1 MSFEKLEIISPIKK
15 ALAAEGYEI
24 PTPIQK
30 QAIPVILEGRDILGS
45 AQTGT
50 GKTAAFAVP
59 ILQMLS
65 AEKDHTQLSFSIQA
79 LILSPTRELALQIKE
94 SFSTYGRFTGLTSA
108 VVFGGVPQ
116 KPQTDKLKKGV
127 DILVATPGRLLDLLE
142 QKVVDLSKVKI
153 FVLDEADRMM
163 DMGFIHDIKKV
174 IKALPVKRQNLL
186 FSATLAPEIA
196 QLASSFLHEPVTI
209 EIEPES
215 PTIDAIAQGVY
226 FVAKPDKKRLLL
238 HLLRESNAD
247 SVLVFTRTKYG
258 ADNLVRFLKTS
269 SIVANAIHSDKAQS
283 SRQRALQ
290 NFKNKEIRILVA
302 TDIAARGLDIEQ
314 LAMVVNYDIPNIP
327 DSYIHR
333 IGRTGRAGLS
343 GLALSFCDVEERAY
357 LKDINKLL
365 KAPIPEMSD
374 YPFAQIRSADEKF
387 ERPVERRQQG
397 NRSNQP
403 ARNKFTANRPQGRN
417 QNDQRQQHKRT
428 TGQTGTPEDKNNEKV
443 TSEIPHYIKHKR
455 GDGYPKYKNSQK
467 PFGKKTN
474 DPQNKTEHQSSSPK
488 AQSEQSDKPHSTGT
502 GATKHKSHAWRND
515 PSASD
520 RYQKR
525 SGDSH
530 FKRADNKKHNTV
542 HQRGNSTEQK
552 PGQNK
557 STALSEG
564 TPKNEKLSWFKRLG
578 FTKKK
583 KGNGGK
589 S

>member
-1 MSFEKLEIISPIKK
+1 MSFEKLEIVSSIKK

-30 QAIPVILEGRDILGS
+30 QAIPKILEGRDILGS

-65 AEKDHTQLSFSIQA
+65 AEKDPANKNFPIQA

-116 KPQTDKLKKGV
+116 KPQTDKLRKGV

-142 QKVVDLSKVKI
+142 QKVVDLSKIKI

-174 IKALPVKRQNLL
+174 IKVLPEKRQNLL

-196 QLASSFLHEPVTI
+196 KLASSFLHDPVTI
-209 EIEPES
+209 DIEPES
-215 PTIDAIAQGVY
+215 PTVDAIKQGVY
-226 FVAKPDKKRLLL
+226 FVAKPDKKRLLV
-238 HLLRESNAD
+238 HLLKENTAD
-247 SVLVFTRTKYG
+247 SVIVFTRTKYG
-258 ADNLVRFLKTS
+258 ADNLSRFLKAAGIIS
-269 SIVANAIHSDKAQS
+269 SAIHSDKAQNA
-283 SRQRALQ
+283 RQRALQ
-290 NFKNKEIRILVA
+290 NFKEKKIRVLVA

-343 GLALSFCDVEERAY
+343 GIAISFCDVDERAY

-365 KAPIPEMSD
+365 NIPIPEMSD
-374 YPFAQIRSADEKF
+374 YPFAQIISADTKI
-387 ERPVERRQQG
+387 ERPVERRQG
-397 NRSNQP
+397 NRSNQQP
-403 ARNKFTANRPQGRN
+403 RHKFTGNRPQGRN
-417 QNDQRQQHKRT
+417 QNDQRQKQDRSNVQKAT
-428 TGQTGTPEDKNNEKV
+428 AENTNKEKGTA
-443 TSEIPHYIKHKR
+443 EIPHYIKHKR
-455 GDGYPKYKNSQK
+455 GDGYPRYDKSKK
-467 PFGKKTN
+467 PFVKKTGDN
-474 DPQNKTEHQSSSPK
+474 QNKTEQQPNSNKSQTEKSGNT
-488 AQSEQSDKPHSTGT
+488 HSTGT
-502 GATKHKSHAWRND
+502 GATKHKSKAWRND

-520 RYQKR
+520 RYAKR

-530 FKRADNKKHNTV
+530 FKRDETKKHNTA
-542 HQRGNSTEQK
+542 HPRGNSSEQK
-552 PGQNK
+552 PNHHK
-557 STALSEG
+557 SAASTEG
-564 TPKNEKLSWFKRLG
+564 TPKREKTSWLNRLG
-578 FTKKK
+578 FSKKK

>member
-1 MSFEKLEIISPIKK
+1 MSFEKLEIISSIKK

-65 AEKDHTQLSFSIQA
+65 AEKDHTQLSFPIQA

-142 QKVVDLSKVKI
+142 QRVVDLSKIKI

-174 IKALPVKRQNLL
+174 IKVLPEKRQNLL

-196 QLASSFLHEPVTI
+196 KLASSFLHDPVTVD
-209 EIEPES
+209 IEPES
-215 PTIDAIAQGVY
+215 PTVDAITQGVY
-226 FVAKPDKKRLLL
+226 YVSKPDKKRLLVHIL
-238 HLLRESNAD
+238 KENAAD
-247 SVLVFTRTKYG
+247 SVIVFTRTKYG
-258 ADNLVRFLKTS
+258 ADNLSRFLKEAGIIS
-269 SIVANAIHSDKAQS
+269 SAIHSDKAQNA
-283 SRQRALQ
+283 RQRALQ
-290 NFKNKEIRILVA
+290 NFKDKKIRVLVA

-314 LAMVVNYDIPNIP
+314 LALVVNYDIPNIP

-365 KAPIPEMSD
+365 KTPIPEMSG
-374 YPFAQIRSADEKF
+374 YPFAQIISADTKI
-387 ERPVERRQQG
+387 ERPVERRRQG
-397 NRSNQP
+397 NHSNQQAP
-403 ARNKFTANRPQGRN
+403 HKFTGNRPQGRN
-417 QNDQRQQHKRT
+417 QNNQKPKKEQSNIQKAT
-428 TGQTGTPEDKNNEKV
+428 AENINKEK
-443 TSEIPHYIKHKR
+443 SIAEIPHYIKHKR
-455 GDGYPKYKNSQK
+455 GDGYPRYDNSKK
-467 PFGKKTN
+467 PFVKKTGEH
-474 DPQNKTEHQSSSPK
+474 PNKTEQQPNSSKSQTDQSG
-488 AQSEQSDKPHSTGT
+488 KPYPTGT
-502 GATKHKSHAWRND
+502 SSTKHRSQAWRND

-530 FKRADNKKHNTV
+530 FKRDDNKKTNATHP
-542 HQRGNSTEQK
+542 RGNSSEQK
-552 PGQNK
+552 PNHHK
-557 STALSEG
+557 SAATPEG
-564 TPKNEKLSWFKRLG
+564 TPKKEKISWFKRLG
-578 FTKKK
+578 FNKKK

>member
-1 MSFEKLEIISPIKK
+1 MSFEKLEIISSIKK

-65 AEKDHTQLSFSIQA
+65 AEKDHTQLSFPIQA

-142 QKVVDLSKVKI
+142 QRVVDLSKIKI

-174 IKALPVKRQNLL
+174 IKVLPEKRQNLL

-196 QLASSFLHEPVTI
+196 KLASSFLHEPVTI
-209 EIEPES
+209 DIEPES
-215 PTIDAIAQGVY
+215 PTVDAIAQGVY
-226 FVAKPDKKRLLL
+226 YVAKPDKKRLLV
-238 HLLRESNAD
+238 HLLKENDAD
-247 SVLVFTRTKYG
+247 SVIVFTRTKYG
-258 ADNLVRFLKTS
+258 ADNLSRYLKEAGIVS
-269 SIVANAIHSDKAQS
+269 SAIHSDKEQNA
-283 SRQRALQ
+283 RQRALQ
-290 NFKNKEIRILVA
+290 NFKSKKIRVLVA

-343 GLALSFCDVEERAY
+343 GLALSFCDVDERAY

-365 KAPIPEMSD
+365 KTPIPEMSG

-387 ERPVERRQQG
+387 ERPVQKGRQG
-397 NRSNQP
+397 NRPNQGTQK
-403 ARNKFTANRPQGRN
+403 RFTGNRPQGRN
-417 QNDQRQQHKRT
+417 QNDQRQKKEQSNVQKAT
-428 TGQTGTPEDKNNEKV
+428 AENINKEKGTA
-443 TSEIPHYIKHKR
+443 EIPHYIKHKR
-455 GDGYPKYKNSQK
+455 GDGYPRYDKSKK
-467 PFGKKTN
+467 PFVTKTGEH
-474 DPQNKTEHQSSSPK
+474 QNKTEQQPNSSKS
-488 AQSEQSDKPHSTGT
+488 QTEQSGKPHSTGT
-502 GATKHKSHAWRND
+502 SSTKHRSQAWRND

-530 FKRADNKKHNTV
+530 FKRDDNKKHNTA
-542 HQRGNSTEQK
+542 HPRSNSTEQK

-557 STALSEG
+557 STTSSEG
-564 TPKNEKLSWFKRLG
+564 TSKNEKIPWFKRLG
-578 FTKKK
+578 FNKKK

>member
-1 MSFEKLEIISPIKK
+1 MSFEKLEIISSIKK

-59 ILQMLS
+59 ILQMLY
-65 AEKDHTQLSFSIQA
+65 AEKDHTQLSFPIQA

-116 KPQTDKLKKGV
+116 KPQTDKLRKGV
-127 DILVATPGRLLDLLE
+127 DILVATPGRLLDLLN
-142 QKVVDLSKVKI
+142 QRMVDLSKVKI

-174 IKALPVKRQNLL
+174 IKVLPEKRQNLL

-196 QLASSFLHEPVTI
+196 KLASSFLHEPVTI

-215 PTIDAIAQGVY
+215 PTIDAITQGVY
-226 FVAKPDKKRLLL
+226 FVSKPDKKRLLI
-238 HLLRESNAD
+238 HLLKENNAD
-247 SVLVFTRTKYG
+247 SVIVFTRTKYG
-258 ADNLVRFLKTS
+258 ADNLSRFLKEAGIIS
-269 SIVANAIHSDKAQS
+269 SAIHSDKAQNA
-283 SRQRALQ
+283 RQRALQ
-290 NFKNKEIRILVA
+290 NFKDKKIRVLVA

-343 GLALSFCDVEERAY
+343 GIAISFCDVEERAY
-357 LKDINKLL
+357 LKDINKILNS
-365 KAPIPEMSD
+365 PIPEMSG
-374 YPFAQIRSADEKF
+374 YPFAQIISADTKI

-403 ARNKFTANRPQGRN
+403 ARNKFTGNKSQGRN
-417 QNDQRQQHKRT
+417 QNDQRQKHVRSI
-428 TGQTGTPEDKNNEKV
+428 GQTGTPEDKNKEKS
-443 TSEIPHYIKHKR
+443 TAEIPHFIKHKR
-455 GDGYPKYKNSQK
+455 GDGYPRYENSQK
-467 PFGKKTN
+467 PFVKKPT
-474 DPQNKTEHQSSSPK
+474 DQQNKTEQ
-488 AQSEQSDKPHSTGT
+488 QPHSTKVQKEQSVKTHSAET
-502 GATKHKSHAWRND
+502 GAPKHKSQAWRND

-530 FKRADNKKHNTV
+530 FKRDETQKHNTA
-542 HQRGNSTEQK
+542 HPRGNSTEQK
-552 PGQNK
+552 PGHNK
-557 STALSEG
+557 PTTSAEG
-564 TPKNEKLSWFKRLG
+564 TPKSEKLSWFKRLG

>member
-1 MSFEKLEIISPIKK
+1 MSFEKLEIISSIKK

-65 AEKDHTQLSFSIQA
+65 AEKDHTQLSFPIQA

-142 QKVVDLSKVKI
+142 QRVVNLSKVKI

-174 IKALPVKRQNLL
+174 IKVLPEKRQNLL

-196 QLASSFLHEPVTI
+196 KLASSFLHDPVTI
-209 EIEPES
+209 DIEPES
-215 PTIDAIAQGVY
+215 PTVDAITQGVY
-226 FVAKPDKKRLLL
+226 FVSKPDKKRLLVHIL
-238 HLLRESNAD
+238 KENDAD
-247 SVLVFTRTKYG
+247 SVIVFTRTKYG
-258 ADNLVRFLKTS
+258 ADNLSRYLKEAGIVS
-269 SIVANAIHSDKAQS
+269 SAIHSDKEQNA
-283 SRQRALQ
+283 RQRALQ
-290 NFKNKEIRILVA
+290 NFKDKKIRVLVA

-343 GLALSFCDVEERAY
+343 GIAISFCDVEERAY

-365 KAPIPEMSD
+365 KTPIPEMSG

-397 NRSNQP
+397 NRPNQG
-403 ARNKFTANRPQGRN
+403 AQKKFTGNRPQGRN
-417 QNDQRQQHKRT
+417 QNDQRQKHVRP
-428 TGQTGTPEDKNNEKV
+428 TGQTGTPEDKNKEKS
-443 TSEIPHYIKHKR
+443 TAEAPHYIKHKR
-455 GDGYPKYKNSQK
+455 GDGYPRYDNSKK
-467 PFGKKTN
+467 PFVKKTGDN
-474 DPQNKTEHQSSSPK
+474 QNKTDQQPNTSKS
-488 AQSEQSDKPHSTGT
+488 QTEQSGKPHTTGT
-502 GATKHKSHAWRND
+502 SSTKHRSQAWRND

-530 FKRADNKKHNTV
+530 SKRDETQKHNTA
-542 HQRGNSTEQK
+542 HPRGSSSDQK
-552 PGQNK
+552 PNHNK
-557 STALSEG
+557 PAASSEG
-564 TPKNEKLSWFKRLG
+564 TPKREKISWLKRLG
-578 FTKKK
+578 FSKKK

>member
-1 MSFEKLEIISPIKK
+1 MSFEKLEIISSIKK

-65 AEKDHTQLSFSIQA
+65 AEKDHTQLSFPIQA

-142 QKVVDLSKVKI
+142 QRVVDLSKIKI

-174 IKALPVKRQNLL
+174 IKVLPEKRQNLL

-196 QLASSFLHEPVTI
+196 KLASSFLHEPVTI
-209 EIEPES
+209 DIEPES
-215 PTIDAIAQGVY
+215 PTVDAITQGVY
-226 FVAKPDKKRLLL
+226 FVAKPDKKRLLV
-238 HLLRESNAD
+238 HLLKENDAD
-247 SVLVFTRTKYG
+247 SVIVFTRTKYG
-258 ADNLVRFLKTS
+258 ADNLSRYLKEAGIVS
-269 SIVANAIHSDKAQS
+269 SAIHSDKEQNA
-283 SRQRALQ
+283 RQRALQ
-290 NFKNKEIRILVA
+290 NFKSKKIRVLVA

-365 KAPIPEMSD
+365 KTPIPEMSG

-387 ERPVERRQQG
+387 ERPVQKGRQG
-397 NRSNQP
+397 NRPNQG
-403 ARNKFTANRPQGRN
+403 AQKRFTGNRPQGRN
-417 QNDQRQQHKRT
+417 QNDQRPKKEQSNVQKAT
-428 TGQTGTPEDKNNEKV
+428 AENINKEKS
-443 TSEIPHYIKHKR
+443 TAEIPHYIKHKR
-455 GDGYPKYKNSQK
+455 GDGYPRYDNSKK
-467 PFGKKTN
+467 PFVKKTGEH
-474 DPQNKTEHQSSSPK
+474 QNKTEQQPNSSKS
-488 AQSEQSDKPHSTGT
+488 QTEQSGKPQFTGT
-502 GATKHKSHAWRND
+502 SSTKHRSQAWRND

-530 FKRADNKKHNTV
+530 FKRDDNRKHNTS
-542 HQRGNSTEQK
+542 HPRSNSTEQK
-552 PGQNK
+552 PGQSK
-557 STALSEG
+557 ATPSSEG
-564 TPKNEKLSWFKRLG
+564 TPKSEKISWLKRLG
-578 FTKKK
+578 FNKKK

>member
-1 MSFEKLEIISPIKK
+1 MSFEKLEIVSSIKK

-30 QAIPVILEGRDILGS
+30 QAIPKILEGLDILGS

-59 ILQMLS
+59 ILQMLY
-65 AEKDHTQLSFSIQA
+65 AEKDHKQLNFPIQA

-142 QKVVDLSKVKI
+142 QKLLNLSHVKI

-174 IKALPVKRQNLL
+174 IKVLPEKRQNLL

-196 QLASSFLHEPVTI
+196 KLAGTFLHEPVTI

-215 PTIDAIAQGVY
+215 PTIDAITQGVY
-226 FVAKPDKKRLLL
+226 FVAKPDKKRLLI
-238 HLLRESNAD
+238 HLLRENKAD

-269 SIVANAIHSDKAQS
+269 GIVANAIHSDKAQS
-283 SRQRALQ
+283 SRQRALK
-290 NFKNKEIRILVA
+290 NFKDKEIRVLVA

-314 LAMVVNYDIPNIP
+314 LALVVNYDIPNIP

-343 GLALSFCDVEERAY
+343 GIALSFCDTEEKAY
-357 LKDINKLL
+357 LKDINKILNT
-365 KAPIPEMSD
+365 PIPEMSG
-374 YPFAQIRSADEKF
+374 YPFAQVAVPGEKI
-387 ERPVERRQQG
+387 ESPVQRRQQG
-397 NRSNQP
+397 NRQNQP
-403 ARNKFTANRPQGRN
+403 ARHHATGNKPQHRKPNEPGQKHVRS
-417 QNDQRQQHKRT
+417 
-428 TGQTGTPEDKNNEKV
+428 TGHAGSPENKSAEKSGTDVPNFVKN
-443 TSEIPHYIKHKR
+443 KR
-455 GDGYPKYKNSQK
+455 GDGYPKPENIQK
-467 PFGKKTN
+467 PHVKKTT
-474 DPQNKTEHQSSSPK
+474 DPQNKTERQPHPQKREAEHVSK
-488 AQSEQSDKPHSTGT
+488 IHSTGT
-502 GATKHKSHAWRND
+502 SSTKHKSDVWRND
-515 PSASD
+515 AAAPRRYEKKKSD
-520 RYQKR
+520 RP
-525 SGDSH
+525 
-530 FKRADNKKHNTV
+530 FKHDETKKHNTA
-542 HQRGNSTEQK
+542 HPRGNSTQHKPDHNKATTPGDGTQK
-552 PGQNK
+552 SKKP
-557 STALSEG
+557 
-564 TPKNEKLSWFKRLG
+564 SWYERLG
-578 FTKKK
+578 FGKKK
-583 KGNGGK
+583 KNDGRK

>member
-1 MSFEKLEIISPIKK
+1 MSFEKLEIISSIKK

-65 AEKDHTQLSFSIQA
+65 ADKDQSTKSFPIQA

-116 KPQTDKLKKGV
+116 KPQTDKLRKGV

-142 QKVVDLSKVKI
+142 QKVVDLNQIKI
-153 FVLDEADRMM
+153 FVLDEADRML

-174 IKALPVKRQNLL
+174 IKVLPEKRQNLL

-196 QLASSFLHEPVTI
+196 KLASSFLHDPVTI

-215 PTIDAIAQGVY
+215 PTVDAITQGVY
-226 FVAKPDKKRLLL
+226 FVAKPDKKRLLV
-238 HLLRESNAD
+238 HLLKENSAD
-247 SVLVFTRTKYG
+247 SVIVFTRTKYG
-258 ADNLVRFLKTS
+258 ADNLSRYLKEAGIIS
-269 SIVANAIHSDKAQS
+269 SAIHSDKAQNA
-283 SRQRALQ
+283 RQRALQ
-290 NFKNKEIRILVA
+290 NFKDKKIRVLVA

-314 LAMVVNYDIPNIP
+314 LALVVNFDIPNIP

-365 KAPIPEMSD
+365 KTPIPEMSG
-374 YPFAQIRSADEKF
+374 YPFAQIISADTKI
-387 ERPVERRQQG
+387 ERPVERRGQGNHSNQQAKHKFTG
-397 NRSNQP
+397 NRSQV
-403 ARNKFTANRPQGRN
+403 KN
-417 QNDQRQQHKRT
+417 QNNQKQKKEQSNIQKAT
-428 TGQTGTPEDKNNEKV
+428 AENIIKEKSM
-443 TSEIPHYIKHKR
+443 TEIPPFIKHKR
-455 GDGYPKYKNSQK
+455 VDVHHRYDHNKK
-467 PFGKKTN
+467 PFAQRTGEH
-474 DPQNKTEHQSSSPK
+474 QNKTAQQPNSSKPQTGERS
-488 AQSEQSDKPHSTGT
+488 KPHSTRT
-502 GATKHKSHAWRND
+502 GITKNRSQAWRND
-515 PSASD
+515 SSAPD

-525 SGDSH
+525 SGNSQ
-530 FKRADNKKHNTV
+530 FKRSDNKKTNVTHP
-542 HQRGNSTEQK
+542 RGNSSEQK
-552 PGQNK
+552 PNHHK
-557 STALSEG
+557 SAAATEG
-564 TPKNEKLSWFKRLG
+564 TPKKEKFSWLKRLG
-578 FTKKK
+578 FSKKRRD
-583 KGNGGK
+583 NGGK

>member
-1 MSFEKLEIISPIKK
+1 MSFEKLEIISSIKK

-65 AEKDHTQLSFSIQA
+65 AEKDHTQLSFPIQA

-142 QKVVDLSKVKI
+142 QRVVNLSKVKI

-174 IKALPVKRQNLL
+174 IKVLPEKRQNLL

-196 QLASSFLHEPVTI
+196 KLASSFLHEPVTI
-209 EIEPES
+209 DIEPES
-215 PTIDAIAQGVY
+215 PTVDAITQGVY
-226 FVAKPDKKRLLL
+226 FVAKPDKKRLLV
-238 HLLRESNAD
+238 HLLKENDAD
-247 SVLVFTRTKYG
+247 SVIVFTRTKYG
-258 ADNLVRFLKTS
+258 ADNLSRYLKEAGIVS
-269 SIVANAIHSDKAQS
+269 SAIHSDKEQNA
-283 SRQRALQ
+283 RQRALQ
-290 NFKNKEIRILVA
+290 NFKSKKIRVLVA

-365 KAPIPEMSD
+365 KTPIPEMSG

-397 NRSNQP
+397 NRPNQG
-403 ARNKFTANRPQGRN
+403 AQKKFTGNRPQGRN
-417 QNDQRQQHKRT
+417 QNDQHQQHKRT
-428 TGQTGTPEDKNNEKV
+428 TGQTGTPEDKNKEKG
-443 TSEIPHYIKHKR
+443 TAEIPHYIKHKR
-455 GDGYPKYKNSQK
+455 GDGYPRYENSKK
-467 PFGKKTN
+467 PFVNKTGDN
-474 DPQNKTEHQSSSPK
+474 QNKTEQHPNSPK
-488 AQSEQSDKPHSTGT
+488 SQTEQSGKSHSTGT
-502 GATKHKSHAWRND
+502 GSTKHRSQAWRND

-530 FKRADNKKHNTV
+530 FKRDDNKKHNTA
-542 HQRGNSTEQK
+542 HPRGNSTEQK

-557 STALSEG
+557 STTSSEG
-564 TPKNEKLSWFKRLG
+564 TPKSEKLPWFKRLG
-578 FTKKK
+578 FNKKK

>member
-1 MSFEKLEIISPIKK
+1 
-15 ALAAEGYEI
+15 
-24 PTPIQK
+24 
-30 QAIPVILEGRDILGS
+30 
-45 AQTGT
+45 
-50 GKTAAFAVP
+50 
-59 ILQMLS
+59 MLY
-65 AEKDHTQLSFSIQA
+65 AEKDHTQLSFPIQA

-174 IKALPVKRQNLL
+174 IKVLPEKRQNLL

-196 QLASSFLHEPVTI
+196 KLAENFLHEPVTI

-215 PTIDAIAQGVY
+215 PTIDAITQGVY
-226 FVAKPDKKRLLL
+226 FVAKPDKKRLLI
-238 HLLRESNAD
+238 HLLRENKAD

-269 SIVANAIHSDKAQS
+269 GIVANAIHSDKAQS
-283 SRQRALQ
+283 SRQRALK
-290 NFKNKEIRILVA
+290 NFKDKEIRVLVA

-314 LAMVVNYDIPNIP
+314 LALVVNYDIPNIP

-365 KAPIPEMSD
+365 KTPIPEMSG
-374 YPFAQIRSADEKF
+374 YPFAQIISADTKT

-397 NRSNQP
+397 NRPNQP
-403 ARNKFTANRPQGRN
+403 ARHHAVVNKPQQRKPNEQGQKHVRFTE
-417 QNDQRQQHKRT
+417 HKGISENKN
-428 TGQTGTPEDKNNEKV
+428 TGKTGADVPDFIKN
-443 TSEIPHYIKHKR
+443 KR
-455 GDGYPKYKNSQK
+455 GDGYPRSENNQK
-467 PFGKKTN
+467 PFVKKTT
-474 DPQNKTEHQSSSPK
+474 DQQNKTEHQAHPQKREAEHVSK
-488 AQSEQSDKPHSTGT
+488 IHSTGT
-502 GATKHKSHAWRND
+502 SATKHKSDVWRND
-515 PSASD
+515 AAAP
-520 RYQKR
+520 RRFEKKT
-525 SGDSH
+525 GDAH
-530 FKRADNKKHNTV
+530 FKRDETKKHNTT
-542 HQRGNSTEQK
+542 HPRGNQDQHK
-552 PGQNK
+552 PDHNK
-557 STALSEG
+557 STAPTG
-564 TPKNEKLSWFKRLG
+564 TPKPEKLSWYKRLG
-578 FTKKK
+578 FSKKK
-583 KGNGGK
+583 KSDGGK

>member
-1 MSFEKLEIISPIKK
+1 MSFEKLEIITPIKK

-59 ILQMLS
+59 ILQMLY
-65 AEKDHTQLSFSIQA
+65 AEKDHTQLSFPIHA
-79 LILSPTRELALQIKE
+79 LILSPTRELALQIRE
-94 SFSTYGRFTGLTSA
+94 SFSTYGRFTGLTSV

-116 KPQTDKLKKGV
+116 KPQTDALKKGV

-142 QKVVDLSKVKI
+142 QKRLDLSQVKI

-174 IKALPVKRQNLL
+174 IKVLPEKRQNLL

-196 QLASSFLHEPVTI
+196 KLAGSFLHDPVTI

-215 PTIDAIAQGVY
+215 PTIDAITQGVY
-226 FVAKPDKKRLLL
+226 FVAKPDKKRLLI
-238 HLLRESNAD
+238 HLLRENKAD

-258 ADNLVRFLKTS
+258 ADNLVRFLKAS
-269 SIVANAIHSDKAQS
+269 GLVANAIHSDKEQNA
-283 SRQRALQ
+283 RQRALK

-343 GLALSFCDVEERAY
+343 GLALSFCDADERAY
-357 LKDINKLL
+357 LKDINKML
-365 KAPIPEMSD
+365 KTPIPEMSG
-374 YPFAQIRSADEKF
+374 YPFAQVIPAGEKA
-387 ERPVERRQQG
+387 EYPIQRRQQG
-397 NRSNQP
+397 NRQNQP
-403 ARNKFTANRPQGRN
+403 ARHHATGNKPQSRQ
-417 QNDQRQQHKRT
+417 QNDQ
-428 TGQTGTPEDKNNEKV
+428 GQKHVRFTEHTITPENKNAEKTGTDVPHFIKN
-443 TSEIPHYIKHKR
+443 KR
-455 GDGYPKYKNSQK
+455 GDGYPRSENAQK
-467 PFGKKTN
+467 PFVKKTT
-474 DPQNKTEHQSSSPK
+474 DSPNKTEHQPHSPK
-488 AQSEQSDKPHSTGT
+488 REEEHVSKIHSTGT
-502 GATKHKSHAWRND
+502 SATKHKSEAWRND
-515 PSASD
+515 AAAPR
-520 RYQKR
+520 RYEKKT
-525 SGDSH
+525 GGSH
-530 FKRADNKKHNTV
+530 FKRDETKKHNTA
-542 HQRGNSTEQK
+542 HPRGNSDQHK
-552 PGQNK
+552 PDHNK
-557 STALSEG
+557 STTPAAG
-564 TPKNEKLSWFKRLG
+564 TPKSEKLSWFKRLG
-578 FTKKK
+578 FSKKK
-583 KGNGGK
+583 KSDGGK